1 MTITARIR
9 WGSSEHKAPLSIT
22 KHPSQA
28 HISYKLSTKHGGVVK
43 CTSFHSS
50 CFDSFVSLLMQ
61 SRKQPLGIN
70 PHFLEGSYKQMF
82 SPAPGHM
89 LLLFPN
95 NICVRRW
102 QDKERTKALHPG
114 CWLSLQLFKVPLA
127 NRSTDST
134 RNSFVDLCRFIGGG
148 TARFSYQLLL
158 KQDILG
164 FTTLYSGWEFT
175 KNPVLQNEITLKGY
189 PNLLCVFPVLVSNSF
204 GHFVMSVS
212 VFYFEGKAWLEH
224 VASSPTDGV
233 HL

>member
-1 MTITARIR
+1 
-9 WGSSEHKAPLSIT
+9 
-22 KHPSQA
+22 
-28 HISYKLSTKHGGVVK
+28 
-43 CTSFHSS
+43 
-50 CFDSFVSLLMQ
+50 MQ
-61 SRKQPLGIN
+61 SKKQPLGIN

-164 FTTLYSGWEFT
+164 FTTLCILAESSPKIQFYRT
-175 KNPVLQNEITLKGY
+175 KLHSKDILTFCACSLSLSQTLLVTLLCLCLFSILKGK
-189 PNLLCVFPVLVSNSF
+189 PDLNTSLPVRQT
-204 GHFVMSVS
+204 
-212 VFYFEGKAWLEH
+212 
-224 VASSPTDGV
+224 ASIFKT
-233 HL
+233 LI